1 MTDEPDDPRGEA
13 SGASEGASEG
23 APDRTG
29 ADRPGLVAGEAAAM
43 ARFGDGPALFS
54 ADIPAP
60 RHPHVGPLLP
70 HRRLAFRAGLGREDA
85 VAPESHGERSSGELV
100 LAPRHL
106 PARPVEDLASR
117 WHRLGVATRR
127 GVVVA
132 VDWTAR
138 GVVAAVT
145 ALGAAANAVV
155 GLIFG
160 PERPALP
167 EGRR

>member
-1 MTDEPDDPRGEA
+1 MTDEPDDPRGA
-13 SGASEGASEG
+13 TPGPSSGAGGAEGPE
-23 APDRTG
+23 D
-29 ADRPGLVAGEAAAM
+29 ADRPGLVAGEAAAI

-54 ADIPAP
+54 ADVPAP

-70 HRRLAFRAGLGREDA
+70 QRRLAFRAGNGREEAARATGTD
-85 VAPESHGERSSGELV
+85 PSSGTELV
-100 LAPRHL
+100 LAPRRL
-106 PARPVEDLASR
+106 PARPEEDLAGR
-117 WHRLGVATRR
+117 WRRAGIAARR
-127 GVVVA
+127 GVAVA

-145 ALGAAANAVV
+145 VLGAAANAVV

>member
-1 MTDEPDDPRGEA
+1 MTDEPDDPRGA
-13 SGASEGASEG
+13 TPGPSDGAE
-23 APDRTG
+23 G
-29 ADRPGLVAGEAAAM
+29 ADRSGLVAGEAAAM

-70 HRRLAFRAGLGREDA
+70 QRRLAFRAGAGRDEAARA
-85 VAPESHGERSSGELV
+85 VGTDPSSGTELV

-106 PARPVEDLASR
+106 PARPQEDLIGR
-117 WHRLGVATRR
+117 WRRAGIAARR
-127 GVVVA
+127 GVAIA

-145 ALGAAANAVV
+145 VLGAAANAVV

>member
-1 MTDEPDDPRGEA
+1 MTDEPADPSGEA
-13 SGASEGASEG
+13 PGASDPAGAG
-23 APDRTG
+23 
-29 ADRPGLVAGEAAAM
+29 RPHRVAGEAAAI

-70 HRRLAFRAGLGREDA
+70 HRRVAFRAATG
-85 VAPESHGERSSGELV
+85 GEEPTRAEASSGSELV

-106 PARPVEDLASR
+106 PARPSADVTTL
-117 WHRLGVATRR
+117 WHRVGDATRR
-127 GVVVA
+127 GVEVA

-138 GVVAAVT
+138 GVVAAVA

>member
-1 MTDEPDDPRGEA
+1 MTDADDP
-13 SGASEGASEG
+13 SGD
-23 APDRTG
+23 APGPSDPPG
-29 ADRPGLVAGEAAAM
+29 ADRPGLVAGEAAAI

-70 HRRLAFRAGLGREDA
+70 HRRLAFRAEPGREDA
-85 VAPESHGERSSGELV
+85 AVPATGAARPSGELV

-117 WHRLGVATRR
+117 WRRVGAAARR
-127 GVVVA
+127 GVAVA

-138 GVVAAVT
+138 GVVAAVS
-145 ALGAAANAVV
+145 ALGTAANVVV